1 MKKSFINRAALLVSA
16 LLVSATALSGDYDPE
31 TMTVAAASLLPAEML
46 QGTHYRIADDVQV
59 SGYMNY
65 YTVDSDYGQFT
76 AVGNRNLKKL
86 LHEIDAI
93 AELKTMTSAGV
104 GAGAVVGVVTDTG
117 KSVGAL
123 VTNPVGTVQNV
134 GSGVS
139 RFFKRTA
146 KKTKDVGKQASQ
158 TGSRADKDNDNE
170 ADTDTDADQNAE
182 ADSEQPGVSAS
193 VANSLLGIGK
203 AHRKIAQQLSVDPY
217 SGNPVLQAELDRVAQ
232 ISGAV
237 GKVSKIFL
245 PIPSVV
251 STAGSVSKMVWE
263 LSPTDLLIQNQETL
277 EKLGYDKELIEQFFA
292 NKFYS
297 PTEQTM
303 LVEAVKA
310 LDQVKS
316 REILLQSACL
326 MSSIIE
332 GQFMVW
338 AVMFAEGY
346 HEHIDPVREF
356 VASRPGY
363 APVAITE
370 SGEGVIFAP
379 LDQLL
384 WTEDVETK
392 LAEDAG
398 LIDGNG
404 GGKQHDLWVEG
415 EFSPLAIERLTANGW
430 VTTAKAFE
438 KLEDV
443 SEEPER

>member
-1 MKKSFINRAALLVSA
+1 VKKSFVNRAGVLVSA

-31 TMTVAAASLLPAEML
+31 TLTVAAASLLPAEML
-46 QGTHYRIADDVQV
+46 QGTHYRIADDVRV

-65 YTVDSDYGQFT
+65 YTVNSDFGPFT
-76 AVGNRNLKKL
+76 AAGNRNLKKL

-104 GAGAVVGVVTDTG
+104 GTDAVVGVVTDTG

-134 GSGVS
+134 GAGVS

-146 KKTKDVGKQASQ
+146 KTTKDVGKQVSQ
-158 TGSRADKDNDNE
+158 TGSGTGEDKDDK
-170 ADTDTDADQNAE
+170 ADTDTEADPSAE

-193 VANSLLGIGK
+193 VANAFLGIGK
-203 AHRKIAQQLSVDPY
+203 AHRKIAEQLGVDPY
-217 SGNPVLQAELDRVAQ
+217 SANPVLQAELDRVAQ
-232 ISGAV
+232 ISGTV
-237 GKVSKIFL
+237 GRVSKVFL
-245 PIPSVV
+245 PIPSIV

-277 EKLGYDKELIEQFFA
+277 EKLGYDKTLIEQFFS

-297 PTEQTM
+297 PTEQTI

-310 LDQVKS
+310 LDQVKN

-326 MSSIIE
+326 MSSRIE

-338 AVMFAEGY
+338 SVIFAESY
-346 HEHIDPVREF
+346 HEHVNPVREF

-363 APVAITE
+363 APVVITE
-370 SGEGVIFAP
+370 SGMGVIFAP

-384 WTEDVETK
+384 WTKDMETK

-398 LIDGNG
+398 LIDGHG
-404 GGKQHDLWVEG
+404 GSQLDLWVEG
-415 EFSPLAIERLTANGW
+415 EFSPLALERLAANGW
-430 VTTAKAFE
+430 VTTANAFE
-438 KLEDV
+438 KLEEV
-443 SEEPER
+443 SD